1 MAVTTLS
8 LVVVGVTFVKA
19 QQPQILP
26 ASDGTWALA
35 ASPAIDGNA
44 SNAAGW
50 NMMID
55 GWKGEA
61 PGFFTE
67 EAVSFSAQGAALT
80 VSYPAEAPAEDC
92 ACAARSVALGLV
104 SSKQQFQYGFF
115 EASVQIADADG
126 ITSSFWLQG
135 ASGEINVLDYTRG
148 NPTGSLGAHCF
159 GADKGDG
166 DISKKVEFDATDA
179 VQTGTA
185 PVQVYGVDWSSE
197 AIKFYQDG
205 VLTATLTASDDV
217 FACLN
222 QPMNVIMSTEVAASS
237 VPEGLGTTTM
247 EVSAFQYWT
256 TAESEV
262 VDPVD
267 PVVEDDTEDKD
278 DTEGEDDTEG
288 GDDTEGED
296 EKGTAPNT
304 SGASSAF
311 AAMLAATVG
320 GGIAAMLV

>member
-1 MAVTTLS
+1 MG
-8 LVVVGVTFVKA
+8 GV
-19 QQPQILP
+19 Q
-26 ASDGTWALA
+26 
-35 ASPAIDGNA
+35 
-44 SNAAGW
+44 
-50 NMMID
+50 
-55 GWKGEA
+55 
-61 PGFFTE
+61 
-67 EAVSFSAQGAALT
+67 
-80 VSYPAEAPAEDC
+80 
-92 ACAARSVALGLV
+92 
-104 SSKQQFQYGFF
+104 
-115 EASVQIADADG
+115 
-126 ITSSFWLQG
+126 
-135 ASGEINVLDYTRG
+135 DYTRG
-148 NPTGSLGAHCF
+148 IPTGSLGAHCF
-159 GADKGDG
+159 GADKADG
-166 DISKKVEFDATDA
+166 DMAKKVEFDATDA

-278 DTEGEDDTEG
+278 DTEGEDDTEDKDDTEGEDDTEG